1 MKKGLIAAAGAV
13 VGVVAGATAVSKVQA
28 SVVESTQDKVDKFK
42 QYYNMLVQWLILKQ
56 AGKSLEQYF
65 IDHNYKTIA
74 IYGMGEMGSRLYD
87 ELKETSIVVNY
98 GIDQEAL
105 GEYSELEVFSKEEDY
120 PDVDAIIVT
129 ATFAFDV
136 IEEELRSKVHCPIIS
151 LENVVYDI

>member
-120 PDVDAIIVT
+120 LDVDAIIVT